1 VEITLLRHGESAA
14 NLVGRWQGQG
24 DTPLTE
30 QGRRQVATVARRVAT
45 WAFDRVLSSDLGR
58 ASQSAAG
65 LDLPVEVD
73 PAWREADI
81 GTWEGLTRGEVT
93 ARFPDELEALAA
105 GQDVPLGGGE
115 RMSEFRFR
123 IEEAFEKLLGGLDE
137 EDHVLVVTHGGVVSG
152 LAASV
157 LGLGFERRR
166 AIGRLTN
173 CSLTTLRMGDEGR
186 QVLRYNDAAHLG
198 ALTSWAADRWG
209 AGETVISLVRHA
221 QSEANLS
228 GRWQGLGDGGLS
240 DLGTGQVR
248 GLAGWYGELDLL
260 YASRLRRARDTAG
273 GLRSAAGVLD
283 EHPHLHEMAMGE
295 WEGRTSAEI
304 QAGWA
309 DLWERIYEEG
319 EDLPLG
325 ASGET
330 FREVA
335 ARMRA
340 ALAELAERHIGA
352 RFGVV
357 SHGWAIRAYLGE
369 LLGLDHRTRQRLATP
384 FNTSVSHLVVGEEGI
399 TVADF
404 NVAPHLERPPLP
416 DPPPKGEGIEN
427 S

>member
-1 VEITLLRHGESAA
+1 MEITLLRHGESAA
-14 NLVGRWQGQG
+14 NLAGRWQGQS
-24 DTPLTE
+24 DAPLTE
-30 QGRRQVATVARRVAT
+30 QGRRQVAMVTRRLAT
-45 WAFDRVLSSDLGR
+45 WGLNRVLTSDLGR
-58 ASQSAAG
+58 ARQSAADLG
-65 LDLPVEVD
+65 LPVEVD

-81 GTWEGLTRGEVT
+81 GAWEGLTRDEV
-93 ARFPDELEALAA
+93 AERFADQLEALAA

-115 RMSEFRFR
+115 RMSEFRSR

-137 EDHVLVVTHGGVVSG
+137 DDHVLVVTHGGVLSG

-166 AIGRLTN
+166 TIGRLTN
-173 CSLTTLRMGDEGR
+173 CSLTTLRIGDEGR

-198 ALTSWAADRWG
+198 ALTGWAAERSE
-209 AGETVISLVRHA
+209 AGETVISLIRHA
-221 QSEANLS
+221 QSESNLS

-240 DLGTGQVR
+240 ELGTGQVR

-309 DLWERIYEEG
+309 NLWQRIYEEG
-319 EDLPLG
+319 QDLPLG

-330 FREVA
+330 FRQVA

-340 ALAELAERHIGA
+340 ALTELAERHIGA

-357 SHGWAIRAYLGE
+357 SHGWAIRAYLGD
-369 LLGLDHRTRQRLATP
+369 LLGLDHGTRLRLATP
-384 FNTSVSHLVVGEEGI
+384 FNTSVSHVVVGEEGI

-404 NVAPHLERPPLP
+404 NVAPHLEGRRKTPSPPSP
-416 DPPPKGEGIEN
+416 
-427 S
+427 